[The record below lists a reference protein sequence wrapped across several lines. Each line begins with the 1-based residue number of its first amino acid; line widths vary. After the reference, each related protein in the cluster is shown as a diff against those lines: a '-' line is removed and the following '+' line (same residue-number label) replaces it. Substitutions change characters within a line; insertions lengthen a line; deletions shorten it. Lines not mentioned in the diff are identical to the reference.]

1 MPYRSNNGPIEINR
15 NANGFTWVLLSGRTF
30 ALTPGLVNRAVAF
43 LLPPLLVWA
52 SPMSEAHVTQFYVMA
67 RDDQSWV
74 SLLSCRRK
82 QADGRG
88 QHSLC
93 PPCPLVCVSLASCLG
108 FARSYGL
115 TIKNIADTSKAKAV
129 SSSGPLLSTTFANGF
144 HIVPLSV
151 RPVWLQDGATPRH
164 RATPG
169 SLPMAQLR
177 RSSSFT
183 ITVLPMRRTV
193 EGLTRVHTDLIIL
206 GMITGSSFVYRR

>member
-1 MPYRSNNGPIEINR
+1 LSLSRSRWFLKSGLSFQLTIGFVSFRLGSLHREAFFGTISPCAAIDHDAVQEQQWAYRNQQKCQWVHGPPFRAHLRPYARTCEP
-15 NANGFTWVLLSGRTF
+15 GRGVPPWIS
-30 ALTPGLVNRAVAF
+30 PGIT
-43 LLPPLLVWA
+43 PPLLVWA
-52 SPMSEAHVTQFYVMA
+52 SPMREPQVTQFYVMA

-93 PPCPLVCVSLASCLG
+93 PPCPLVCVSLASYLG

-115 TIKNIADTSKAKAV
+115 TIKNIADTSKAKVV

-151 RPVWLQDGATPRH
+151 RPGWLQGRGHSPA
-164 RATPG
+164 
-169 SLPMAQLR
+169 
-177 RSSSFT
+177 
-183 ITVLPMRRTV
+183 
-193 EGLTRVHTDLIIL
+193 
-206 GMITGSSFVYRR
+206 